1 MNPTTSSPLPVAAI
15 PVERFVERLYA
26 PLAWE
31 ATVRLGDPAIAS
43 RLVERELHRAWEER
57 ERFATFEALYRHVQ
71 DAAIAAIQREADRR
85 RDVTRFEGDHAH
97 APVPGSLDAMSVDAV
112 RRRIA
117 ESRTPIPTPTAV
129 IAVTAV
135 VTPPAAPVVAATP
148 LVAPALVVAAA
159 PSVAPEPAVSVARA
173 ISPAPVIAAATGRPL
188 PRPSQKPRISMSS
201 ARLDA
206 PVSARVAAP
215 PPARTSRS
223 TGSMSRFAPP
233 PEPQFQLTEDQ
244 KKFAIGGGVLVV
256 AIIATLALRG
266 PSAGDPQ
273 ARAFAALTD
282 SAGPSHQ
289 SARAEVK
296 EVPLLEGSSARLGAG
311 ASVAIN
317 MTFGDGARALRLQGP
332 VSLSLKSDSSA
343 LAAIRMGT
351 ERFITAG
358 AVVAFAEDSAGRV
371 LVQVDSGDVV
381 LVRDSIR
388 VRLTEGS
395 VVRIGTG
402 SPMPIT
408 RDQRNA
414 AFGWRQGRLQLSDA
428 SLGAIA
434 GAIKPWFN
442 LDVRYP
448 ADRAPTETASIDVPL
463 GSRDSLVSA
472 LETALRLRADV
483 SGNRITLKP
492 AAKAQP
498 LRRAAV
504 STNRAPVLSAPTLS
518 LPTIPPAE

>member
-1 MNPTTSSPLPVAAI
+1 MTTTSTTSATQLPVAAI

-57 ERFATFEALYRHVQ
+57 ERFATFDALYRHVQ
-71 DAAIAAIQREADRR
+71 DAALAAIQREADRR
-85 RDVTRFEGDHAH
+85 RDVTRFDGDHAH

-117 ESRTPIPTPTAV
+117 ESRTPVTTPAAV

-135 VTPPAAPVVAATP
+135 VPPATPAAPAPAVAA
-148 LVAPALVVAAA
+148 
-159 PSVAPEPAVSVARA
+159 
-173 ISPAPVIAAATGRPL
+173 SPVRPL

-201 ARLDA
+201 TRIDT
-206 PVSARVAAP
+206 PVAARVAAP
-215 PPARTSRS
+215 PPARTSRA
-223 TGSMSRFAPP
+223 TGSMSRFAQAT
-233 PEPQFQLTEDQ
+233 EPQFQLTEDQ
-244 KKFAIGGGVLVV
+244 KKFAIGGGVIVL
-256 AIIATLALRG
+256 AIVATLALRG

-282 SAGPSHQ
+282 STGPAHQ

-296 EVPLLEGSSARLGAG
+296 EVPLVEGSAARLGAG

-317 MTFGDGARALRLQGP
+317 TSFGDGARALRVQGP

-343 LAAIRMGT
+343 LAAIQMGT
-351 ERFITAG
+351 QRFITAG

-414 AFGWRQGRLQLSDA
+414 AFGWRQGRLQLSDE

-434 GAIKPWFN
+434 DAIKQWFN

-448 ADRAPTETASIDVPL
+448 MDRAPTETASINVPL
-463 GSRDSLVSA
+463 GSRDSLVAA

-483 SGNRITLKP
+483 SGDRITLKP
-492 AAKAQP
+492 AAQAQP
-498 LRRAAV
+498 SRRAAAPP
-504 STNRAPVLSAPTLS
+504 TNRAPVLSAPNLS